1 MRAAATNVVLRNG
14 STALIRP
21 VRPDEADAVFEF
33 LQGMSVDSRQLR
45 FFTAGPDLHGAARW
59 ATGVGKRRGVGLVAT
74 TGHPPSIVG
83 HADYERLEDY
93 RAEVALEVADAMRG
107 HGLGTA
113 LLLHLAEAARAE
125 GVTRFVADVLPENWR
140 MLEVFRGSG
149 FPVTLKRGREALQV
163 EVSIDEPATV
173 RSPHGPKQRNDA
185 EAALVSRS

>member
-1 MRAAATNVVLRNG
+1 MSAAATNVVLRNG

-21 VRPDEADAVFEF
+21 VRPEEADAVFEF

-45 FFTAGPDLHGAARW
+45 FFTAGPDLRGAARW
-59 ATGVGKRRGVGLVAT
+59 ATGVGKRHGVGLVAT
-74 TGHPPSIVG
+74 TGYPPSIVG
-83 HADYERLEDY
+83 HADYERLEDD

-149 FPVTLKRGREALQV
+149 FR
-163 EVSIDEPATV
+163 
-173 RSPHGPKQRNDA
+173 
-185 EAALVSRS
+185 